1 MIAKFDIINVL
12 VDILG
17 VNNYILGVN
26 NYVFGIK
33 KVKDD
38 GQTRCSKLFHM
49 NCFSPGHGEN

>member
-12 VDILG
+12 VD
-17 VNNYILGVN
+17 ILGVN